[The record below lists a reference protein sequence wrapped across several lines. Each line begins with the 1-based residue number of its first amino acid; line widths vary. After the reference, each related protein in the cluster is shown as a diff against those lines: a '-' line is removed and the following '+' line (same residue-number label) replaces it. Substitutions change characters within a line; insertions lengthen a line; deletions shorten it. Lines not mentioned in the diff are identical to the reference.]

1 MHKFNIEWFHNKTY
15 CFNNFDEIFEFMKK
29 NKFDDFYI
37 VGDKN
42 DNLIYCRFGKKISF
56 LRKLLTK

>member
-1 MHKFNIEWFHNKTY
+1 MHKSNIEWFHNKTY
-15 CFNNFDEIFEFMKK
+15 CFNNFDEIFKFMKK
-29 NKFDDFYI
+29 QKFDDFYI

-42 DNLIYCRFGKKISF
+42 DSLIYCRFGKKISF